1 MGFPT
6 LQLIL
11 CEFSVILR
19 PSEISCFSLTWPTIG
34 PAIPVLKG
42 CCVHLVELPIPAAGT
57 KTCFF
62 PHLSGEGCQIL
73 CQPASSSF
81 FSSSA
86 GPELPQLQA
95 RDRSGPHQGGP
106 CRPSTAS
113 SWSQW
118 SLPDPNSKPRIRV
131 VHAGPQLQA
140 RDRSG
145 PCRTSITSAR
155 SQCSPPDPNSNRW
168 MKVTLAEPRPQ
179 RISEDNSD
187 RMPERMSGDM
197 PDTYAR

>member
-62 PHLSGEGCQIL
+62 PTCL
-73 CQPASSSF
+73 
-81 FSSSA
+81 
-86 GPELPQLQA
+86 A
-95 RDRSGPHQGGP
+95 RVVRFYVS
-106 CRPSTAS
+106 RPPSPPP
-113 SWSQW
+113 
-118 SLPDPNSKPRIRV
+118 PDLNYLNCKLVIAVVPIRV
-131 VHAGPQLQA
+131 VPAGPQLQA

-145 PCRTSITSAR
+145 PCRTRTA
-155 SQCSPPDPNSNRW
+155 SPGSEWSMPDPNCKRETA
-168 MKVTLAEPRPQ
+168 VVPAGPQ
-179 RISEDNSD
+179 LQVLD
-187 RMPERMSGDM
+187 RSVPHLTRTATAGWKW
-197 PDTYAR
+197 P